1 MEKICSS
8 LQMRKILFLSAHVL
22 YTIDKTY
29 EEINGKIIA
38 DLGCGSGILAIG
50 CSLLGSS
57 HVIGIDVDP
66 IALRDATENIAK
78 LEAEVELLMSDVS
91 YLPFSHKVD
100 TTVMNPPF
108 GTRNKG
114 IDLVFLKKAIELS
127 KVSVYSLHKSS
138 TREHIEKKISEW
150 GFEMEVLAELRWDI
164 PQLYKFHKK
173 KSVDIEV
180 DFIRVDTS

>member
-1 MEKICSS
+1 LESILQEVSS
-8 LQMRKILFLSAHVL
+8 FSNPNFHLEQYPTSAHISAHVL

-66 IALRDATENIAK
+66 IALRDATENIVK

-138 TREHIEKKISEW
+138 TREVCTVII
-150 GFEMEVLAELRWDI
+150 DC
-164 PQLYKFHKK
+164 PY
-173 KSVDIEV
+173 
-180 DFIRVDTS
+180 